1 MKTNTTTPTPSNTSE
16 VLRERGALVQERLK
30 SRGIF
35 VSIRQLT
42 LMFTNSSQS
51 LENLKDDCMTLI
63 KDILEIRFG
72 LDFENQN
79 ANMTAAIYE
88 ALISQQENL
97 TIDDLRCCFN
107 FAEIEKKPYSK
118 ITVDEFMAPVKD
130 YVKKKALARICAQEE
145 HIAYVKEIAQAEAAQ
160 QFFLG
165 AKALYFESLKA
176 GEWKGD
182 MFQARAIAK
191 NFYSRLQIEH
201 ENIKEEAKDSYLRQ
215 KHQDEEKVTVTPDKL
230 YFLGQST
237 VRKAVEFGLK
247 WVEA

>member
-1 MKTNTTTPTPSNTSE
+1 M
-16 VLRERGALVQERLK
+16 
-30 SRGIF
+30 
-35 VSIRQLT
+35 
-42 LMFTNSSQS
+42 
-51 LENLKDDCMTLI
+51 

-79 ANMTAAIYE
+79 PNMTAAIYE
-88 ALISQQENL
+88 ALIAQQENL

-107 FAEIEKKPYSK
+107 FAEVEKKPFSK

-130 YVKKKALARICAQEE
+130 YVKKKSLARICAQEE
-145 HIAYVKEIAQAEAAQ
+145 HIAYVKEIAQAEAAH

-191 NFYSRLQIEH
+191 NFYMRLKEWH
-201 ENIKEEAKDSYLRQ
+201 DEIKDEAKDAWLLQ
-215 KHQDEEKVTVTPDKL
+215 KHKDEDKVTVTPDKL

>member
-1 MKTNTTTPTPSNTSE
+1 
-16 VLRERGALVQERLK
+16 
-30 SRGIF
+30 
-35 VSIRQLT
+35 
-42 LMFTNSSQS
+42 
-51 LENLKDDCMTLI
+51 MTLI

-145 HIAYVKEIAQAEAAQ
+145 HIAYVKEIAQAEAEH

-182 MFQARAIAK
+182 MFQARVIAK
-191 NFYSRLQIEH
+191 NFYMRLKEWH
-201 ENIKEEAKDSYLRQ
+201 DEIKDEAKDAWLRQ
-215 KHQDEEKVTVTPDKL
+215 KHQDEDKVTVTPDKL

-237 VRKAVEFGLK
+237 VKKAVEFGLK